1 MNIQEMREHLSS
13 LQSAKTGAGKEPLAH
28 EHLLPIMQNILD
40 RIEENQNEIQDLLD
54 GNDDNTLPS
63 DLLERLK
70 KHLVDTPSL
79 FAAMA
84 QMVPPQ
90 AKAQAQELLM
100 QMLDG
105 SLRLHVELQEY
116 DGSELRDAVYFFIS
130 DACPG
135 QDLGDYAEQMIA
147 GIEQERMAE
156 DEDV

>member
-1 MNIQEMREHLSS
+1 
-13 LQSAKTGAGKEPLAH
+13 
-28 EHLLPIMQNILD
+28 
-40 RIEENQNEIQDLLD
+40 
-54 GNDDNTLPS
+54 
-63 DLLERLK
+63 
-70 KHLVDTPSL
+70 
-79 FAAMA
+79 MA

-116 DGSELRDAVYFFIS
+116 DGSELRDAVYFFIA